1 MYGSYGLRARD
12 ARTGAP
18 DEWAPTGVPTYPRA
32 LPTSKK
38 VGKFS
43 WEKPLEINWGNLEY
57 EKLEKHWENWKWGNL
72 PENEKSFLSRGCT
85 VWGFDEH
92 LGTTMNQNQSVLAG

>member
-1 MYGSYGLRARD
+1 MGARD

-57 EKLEKHWENWKWGNL
+57 EKLEKHWENWKWGNYPRMRNRFCRVAVQFGGL
-72 PENEKSFLSRGCT
+72 MS
-85 VWGFDEH
+85 VWGRP
-92 LGTTMNQNQSVLAG
+92 